1 MTRTK
6 LRAFLERIS
15 DAEFQY
21 VETSIIDVLSKLE
34 NSQIL
39 IDLAHVLDL
48 RSSKKEAADNIER
61 YVLNAYYQNVG
72 KRGVFENIVKRIR
85 ERGES
90 EESNSSELDERQ
102 RFSSHL
108 AKLIFDLRMFLDNKD
123 VSKSAQRLVEFLEEE
138 YQEEISGKEF
148 SELDYLNF
156 LEFNRRL
163 STGFLPSSTIPDRVS
178 LLVEAL
184 KDEIDEQ
191 KKSAKSQKPNSKT
204 TGDNI

>member
-1 MTRTK
+1 MTRTR

-61 YVLNAYYQNVG
+61 YVLNAHYQNVG

-90 EESNSSELDERQ
+90 EESNSNKLDERQ
-102 RFSSHL
+102 RFSNHL
-108 AKLIFDLRMFLDNKD
+108 AKLIFDLKMFLDNKD

-156 LEFNRRL
+156 LELNRRL

-184 KDEIDEQ
+184 EDEIDEQ